1 MVSKLTHLQ
10 VELLGALLESGL
22 SKETLIKALSEA
34 DPYNESQQPANTS
47 QADKQETRAE
57 IAVLANGMGESRM
70 SEDETSDDGEDFT
83 PPIMKEIENL
93 NPEEAAHQKAVVERL
108 LQSNLFSEINN
119 RCSFEG
125 QRSGVVEVVVLSF
138 PVQFWSNAGIPNR
151 EDPWRVAKMVK
162 SYLQQHNI
170 PQREVVD
177 TTGLNQSHLSQ
188 HLNKGTPMKTQK
200 RAALYTW
207 YVRKQREVAQQFTHA
222 GQGMMVE
229 DSMGDDLPT
238 KKGRRNRFK
247 WGPAS
252 QQILF
257 QAYERQKNPSKEE
270 REALVEEC
278 NRAECIQRGVSP
290 SQAQGLGSNLVT
302 EVRVYNWFANRRKEE
317 AFRHKLAMD
326 SYNGAQPN
334 SAPTLAVHNSSLQ
347 PAAPLSPNKVHDQ
360 VSLQQQ
366 NLSFSDSGM
375 RYSQQPVSETDSS
388 NGNQHGGNNSIVTTQ
403 TILHQVSSPG
413 LCSAGSGSS
422 ADTKLISIPGGS
434 LPPVS
439 TLTHSLEQNPLALS
453 QQTQNLIM
461 ASLPGVMAIGPGD
474 TSSLTPT
481 FTNTGTSTLVIG
493 LASTQAQSVPVINNM
508 GSSLTTLQPVQ
519 FPQQLHPSYQQ
530 PIMQQ
535 VQSHLNQSPFMAT
548 MAQIQAPHTLYSHK
562 PEMTQYTHT
571 GLLPQTMVITDTANL
586 SALTSLTPT
595 KQIFSSDSETHTEAG
610 MHTPPTQASTIH
622 LQSQE
627 STIQHLQPSHTLSS
641 SPAVSSSNLVL
652 YQTSDS
658 TNSHSHLLPSSHG
671 VVETF
676 ISTQMASSTQ

>member
-22 SKETLIKALSEA
+22 SKETLIKALTEPDSYA
-34 DPYNESQQPANTS
+34 SPNESRGPVGPIQGEKR
-47 QADKQETRAE
+47 DLCVE
-57 IAVLANGMGESRM
+57 IPSLANGMGESRM
-70 SEDETSDDGEDFT
+70 SEEETSDDGDDFT
-83 PPIMKEIENL
+83 PPIMKELENL
-93 NPEEAAHQKAVVERL
+93 SPEEMAHQKAVVERL
-108 LQSNLFSEINN
+108 LQ
-119 RCSFEG
+119 
-125 QRSGVVEVVVLSF
+125 
-138 PVQFWSNAGIPNR
+138 

-222 GQGMMVE
+222 GQGILVE
-229 DSMGDDLPT
+229 DPMGEELPT

-326 SYNGAQPN
+326 SYSGPQPG
-334 SAPTLAVHNSSLQ
+334 SAPPLASHAASSLQ
-347 PAAPLSPNKVHDQ
+347 PAPSLSPGKVHEPSPLQ
-360 VSLQQQ
+360 QQQQQQQQQQ
-366 NLSFSDSGM
+366 NLAFSDSGL
-375 RYSQQPVSETDSS
+375 RYNQQPVSETDAS
-388 NGNQHGGNNSIVTTQ
+388 NSDQHGGNSSIVTTQ
-403 TILHQVSSPG
+403 TILQHTSSPG
-413 LCSAGSGSS
+413 LCSAGSGSAS
-422 ADTKLISIPGGS
+422 DAKLISAPGGS

-439 TLTHSLEQNPLALS
+439 TLTALHSLEQNPHVLS

-474 TSSLTPT
+474 TSSLTPA
-481 FTNTGTSTLVIG
+481 FTNTGGSTLVIG
-493 LASTQAQSVPVINNM
+493 LAPTQTQSVPVLNNM

-519 FPQQLHPSYQQ
+519 FSQQLHPSYQQ

-535 VQSHLNQSPFMAT
+535 VQNHLNQSPFMAT
-548 MAQIQAPHTLYSHK
+548 MAQIQAPHALYGHK
-562 PEMTQYTHT
+562 PEMAQYAHT
-571 GLLPQTMVITDTANL
+571 SLLPQTMVITDTANL
-586 SALTSLTPT
+586 SALASLTPT
-595 KQIFSSDSETHTEAG
+595 KQVFTSEAETHTESG
-610 MHTPPTQASTIH
+610 IHTPPGQTSTLQ
-622 LQSQE
+622 LQSPD
-627 STIQHLQPSHTLSS
+627 SAGIQHLQPSHRLTS
-641 SPAVSSSNLVL
+641 SPAVSSGSLVL
-652 YQTSDS
+652 YQSSDP

-671 VVETF
+671 VIETF
-676 ISTQMASSTQ
+676 ISTQMVSSTQ

>member
-1 MVSKLTHLQ
+1 MVSKLSHLQ

-22 SKETLIKALSEA
+22 TKETLIKALSEVE
-34 DPYNESQQPANTS
+34 PYVLQSESQ
-47 QADKQETRAE
+47 RAINALQTE
-57 IAVLANGMGESRM
+57 KGEPCPDIPNLPNGMGESRL
-70 SEDETSDDGEDFT
+70 SEDETSDDGEEFT
-83 PPIMKEIENL
+83 PPIMKELENL
-93 NPEEAAHQKAVVERL
+93 SPEEAAHQKAVVERL
-108 LQSNLFSEINN
+108 LQ
-119 RCSFEG
+119 
-125 QRSGVVEVVVLSF
+125 
-138 PVQFWSNAGIPNR
+138 

-207 YVRKQREVAQQFTHA
+207 YVRKQREVAQRKYGNNSGSLDKSSKFPCPFVPAEFTHA
-222 GQGMMVE
+222 GQGILTE
-229 DSMGDDLPT
+229 EPMGDDLPT

-326 SYNGAQPN
+326 TFSGPQPT
-334 SAPTLAVHNSSLQ
+334 SAPPLTPHNSSSLQ
-347 PAAPLSPNKVHDQ
+347 PPSALSPSKVHG
-360 VSLQQQ
+360 V
-366 NLSFSDSGM
+366 
-375 RYSQQPVSETDSS
+375 RYNQQPASETESSSS
-388 NGNQHGGNNSIVTTQ
+388 NHHGNSSMVTTQ
-403 TILHQVSSPG
+403 TILHQVSPPG
-413 LCSAGSGSS
+413 LEPSQNLLST
-422 ADTKLISIPGGS
+422 DTKLVSAPGGT

-439 TLTHSLEQNPLALS
+439 TLTALHSLEQNPHALS

-461 ASLPGVMAIGPGD
+461 ASLPGVMAIGA
-474 TSSLTPT
+474 
-481 FTNTGTSTLVIG
+481 G
-493 LASTQAQSVPVINNM
+493 LASTQPQSVPVINSM

-519 FPQQLHPSYQQ
+519 FSQQLHPSYQQ
-530 PIMQQ
+530 PLMQQ
-535 VQSHLNQSPFMAT
+535 VQSHINQSPFMAT
-548 MAQIQAPHTLYSHK
+548 MAQIQNPH
-562 PEMTQYTHT
+562 
-571 GLLPQTMVITDTANL
+571 
-586 SALTSLTPT
+586 
-595 KQIFSSDSETHTEAG
+595 
-610 MHTPPTQASTIH
+610 
-622 LQSQE
+622 
-627 STIQHLQPSHTLSS
+627 
-641 SPAVSSSNLVL
+641 VSSSSLVL
-652 YQTSDS
+652 YQSSDS
-658 TNSHSHLLPSSHG
+658 TNSHSQLLPSSHN
-671 VVETF
+671 VIETF

>member
-10 VELLGALLESGL
+10 VELLEALLESGL
-22 SKETLIKALSEA
+22 TKETLIKALSEA
-34 DPYNESQQPANTS
+34 EPYGLQSESQ
-47 QADKQETRAE
+47 RAINALQSE
-57 IAVLANGMGESRM
+57 KGEPCPDIPNLPNGMGESRV
-70 SEDETSDDGEDFT
+70 SEDETSDDGEEFT
-83 PPIMKEIENL
+83 PPIMKELENL
-93 NPEEAAHQKAVVERL
+93 SPEEAAHQKAVVERL
-108 LQSNLFSEINN
+108 LQ
-119 RCSFEG
+119 
-125 QRSGVVEVVVLSF
+125 
-138 PVQFWSNAGIPNR
+138 

-222 GQGMMVE
+222 GQGILTDE
-229 DSMGDDLPT
+229 PMGDDLPT

-326 SYNGAQPN
+326 TFSGPQPT
-334 SAPTLAVHNSSLQ
+334 SAPPLTPHSSSSLQ
-347 PAAPLSPNKVHDQ
+347 PPPALSPSKVHG
-360 VSLQQQ
+360 V
-366 NLSFSDSGM
+366 
-375 RYSQQPVSETDSS
+375 RYNQQPASEAESSSS
-388 NGNQHGGNNSIVTTQ
+388 NHHGNSSMVTTQ
-403 TILHQVSSPG
+403 TILHQVSPPG
-413 LCSAGSGSS
+413 LEPSQNLLST
-422 ADTKLISIPGGS
+422 DTKLVSAPGGT

-439 TLTHSLEQNPLALS
+439 TLTALHSLEQSPHTLS

-461 ASLPGVMAIGPGD
+461 ASLPGVMAIGAGETP
-474 TSSLTPT
+474 SLAPA
-481 FTNTGTSTLVIG
+481 FTNTGASTLVIG
-493 LASTQAQSVPVINNM
+493 LASTQPQSVPVINSM

-519 FPQQLHPSYQQ
+519 FSQQLHPSYQQ
-530 PIMQQ
+530 PLMQQ
-535 VQSHLNQSPFMAT
+535 VQSHINQSPFMAT
-548 MAQIQAPHTLYSHK
+548 MAQIQNPHALYGPKS
-562 PEMTQYTHT
+562 EVTQYTHT

-586 SALTSLTPT
+586 SALTNLTPT
-595 KQIFSSDSETHTEAG
+595 KQAFTPDSETHTESG
-610 MHTPPTQASTIH
+610 MHTPVSQAPTIH
-622 LQSQE
+622 LQNQDT
-627 STIQHLQPSHTLSS
+627 TIQHLQPGPRLTS
-641 SPAVSSSNLVL
+641 SPAVSSSSLVL
-652 YQTSDS
+652 YQSSDS
-658 TNSHSHLLPSSHG
+658 TNSHSQLLSSTHN
-671 VVETF
+671 VIETF